1 MVSDTPIGAGPAYLV
16 VMPLRVVAE
25 DIATT
30 IVELDPGATVVVA
43 RSIAEAAERLAG
55 LDRLVLAVIEGA
67 PAVFH
72 DTPFG
77 QALANR
83 GVRVLLLGDGVDT
96 AKPGSRIALLGLPFT
111 TGALVAALRRA
122 LA

>member
-1 MVSDTPIGAGPAYLV
+1 MVSDTPIEAGPAYLV

-43 RSIAEAAERLAG
+43 RNIAEAAERLAG

-72 DTPFG
+72 ATPFG
-77 QALANR
+77 QALADR
-83 GVRVLLLGDGVDT
+83 GTRVLLLGDGVDT
-96 AKPGSRIALLGLPFT
+96 AQPGSRMALLGLPFT
-111 TGALVAALRRA
+111 TAALVAALRRA